1 MTRLTYLLVAGAS
14 PLSRHTMPLHGQV
27 ILAVEQGLWGSLL
40 TQSVGVTWET
50 AP

>member
-1 MTRLTYLLVAGAS
+1 MTRLTYLLVAGTS

-27 ILAVEQGLWGSLL
+27 SLAVEQGLWGSLL
-40 TQSVGVTWET
+40 NQQVGVTWET